1 MKGISRLRSG
11 RDEGIAVRL
20 CARRVAPA
28 ESSGY
33 DSGDREEQ
41 RGGNFASICTDWQP
55 FTNHSAVLGRNEAL
69 RIRRVAYA

>member
-1 MKGISRLRSG
+1 MTGNARKRSG

-33 DSGDREEQ
+33 DSGDRVEQ
-41 RGGNFASICTDWQP
+41 TRGELREYLYGLA
-55 FTNHSAVLGRNEAL
+55 AVHEPQRSLGEKRGTS
-69 RIRRVAYA
+69 Y